1 MGGLGYVDAHIEVD
15 PDLTV
20 SEAHYIAHHI
30 DYQVKKQFPKIIDV
44 QIHIDPLDDSIRESV
59 LAGLPERQ
67 LIEQDLQQAWA
78 GISESEAIVQ
88 TKLHYLDQLIE
99 VDLVLPA
106 SMCTPTHAAG
116 IGKLK
121 ASANGLDYIGKV
133 NVYYVD

>member
-1 MGGLGYVDAHIEVD
+1 
-15 PDLTV
+15 LTV

-30 DYQVKKQFPKIIDV
+30 EYQVKKQFPKIIDV
-44 QIHIDPLDDSIRESV
+44 QIHIDPLDDSIRESM

-67 LIEQDLQQAWA
+67 LIERDLQQAWT
-78 GISESEAIVQ
+78 GISESEEIVQ

-99 VDLVLPA
+99 VDLVFPA
-106 SMCTPTHAAG
+106 SMCAPKHASG

-121 ASANGLDYIGKV
+121 ASASELDYIGKV